1 MSLKHVRKRG
11 SRQAVGTSE
20 WFEVSVDRADA
31 KFYDQSYGGQGQRAD
46 LIDTIISERLRT

>member
-20 WFEVSVDRADA
+20 WFKVSVDRADA